1 MTAPITWRQEDT
13 ERWLSVADQR
23 EHGLEPVLTL
33 LLEAA
38 ALVPGEHVLD
48 VGCGTGPTTRAAGL
62 AVRPGGTV
70 TGLDLAPELV
80 AEAARRVLEP
90 EVRWLAGDATDVALP
105 ADHFDAVISRFGV
118 MFFADPEAAFAHLA
132 GATRPGGR
140 LAVAVWPA
148 RDEVEQFAL
157 PYAAALRAL
166 TRAGIEPDEP
176 DPHRGPFSL
185 GSEADVLALL
195 AASGWSDVEIRSE
208 EPLLPVAAPGADLAA
223 VARGMLETGH
233 AGVLLDEAPADVV
246 TSAARD
252 LEAGLSERA
261 HADGVHLGGRV
272 HLVLAVRR
280 PHQ

>member
-13 ERWLSVADQR
+13 ARWLSVADQR
-23 EHGLEPVLTL
+23 ERGLEPVLTV

-38 ALVPGEHVLD
+38 GLVPGEHVLD
-48 VGCGTGPTTRAAGL
+48 VGCGTGPTTRAAAL

-80 AEAARRVLEP
+80 AEAARRVQEP
-90 EVRWLAGDATDVALP
+90 EVRWLAGDATEVALP
-105 ADHFDAVISRFGV
+105 AAHFDAVISRFGV
-118 MFFADPEAAFAHLA
+118 MFFADPMTAFAHLA

-166 TRAGIEPDEP
+166 TQAGIEPDEP
-176 DPHRGPFSL
+176 DPQRGPFSM
-185 GSEADVLALL
+185 GRQDEALSLL
-195 AASGWSDVEIRSE
+195 TAAGWSDVEIRSE
-208 EPLLPVAAPGADLAA
+208 EPLLPVAGPAADLAT

-233 AGVLLDEAPADVV
+233 AGVLLDDAPTDVV
-246 TSAARD
+246 AAAARD
-252 LEAGLSERA
+252 LEARLTERA
-261 HADGVHLGGRV
+261 RGDGVHLGGRV
-272 HLVLAVRR
+272 HLLLAVRR
-280 PHQ
+280 

>member
-13 ERWLSVADQR
+13 ARWLSVADQR
-23 EHGLEPVLTL
+23 ERGLEPVLTV

-38 ALVPGEHVLD
+38 GLVPGEHVLD
-48 VGCGTGPTTRAAGL
+48 VGCGTGPTTRAAAL

-80 AEAARRVLEP
+80 AEAARRVQEP
-90 EVRWLAGDATDVALP
+90 EVRWLAGDATEVALP
-105 ADHFDAVISRFGV
+105 AAHFDAVISRFGV
-118 MFFADPEAAFAHLA
+118 MFFADPVTAFAHLA

-166 TRAGIEPDEP
+166 TQAGIEPDEP
-176 DPHRGPFSL
+176 DPQRGPFSM
-185 GSEADVLALL
+185 GREDEALSLL
-195 AASGWSDVEIRSE
+195 RAAGWSDVEIRSE
-208 EPLLPVAAPGADLAA
+208 EPLLPVAGPAADLAT

-233 AGVLLDEAPADVV
+233 AGVLLDDAPTDVV
-246 TSAARD
+246 AAAARD
-252 LEAGLSERA
+252 LEARLTERA
-261 HADGVHLGGRV
+261 RGDGVHLGGRV
-272 HLVLAVRR
+272 HLLLAVRR
-280 PHQ
+280 

>member
-13 ERWLSVADQR
+13 ARWLSVADQR
-23 EHGLEPVLTL
+23 ERGLEPVLTV

-38 ALVPGEHVLD
+38 GLVPGEHVLD
-48 VGCGTGPTTRAAGL
+48 VGCGTGPTTRAAAL

-80 AEAARRVLEP
+80 AEAARRVQEP
-90 EVRWLAGDATDVALP
+90 EVRWLAGDATEVALP
-105 ADHFDAVISRFGV
+105 AAHFDAVISRFGV
-118 MFFADPEAAFAHLA
+118 MFFADPVTAFAHLA

-166 TRAGIEPDEP
+166 TQTGIEPDEP
-176 DPHRGPFSL
+176 DPQRGPFSL
-185 GSEADVLALL
+185 GREDEALSLL
-195 AASGWSDVEIRSE
+195 RAAGWSDVEIHSE
-208 EPLLPVAAPGADLAA
+208 EPLLPVAGPAADLAT

-233 AGVLLDEAPADVV
+233 AGVLLDDAPTDVV
-246 TSAARD
+246 AAAARD
-252 LEAGLSERA
+252 LEARLTERA
-261 HADGVHLGGRV
+261 RGDGVHLGGRV
-272 HLVLAVRR
+272 HLLLAVRR
-280 PHQ
+280 

>member
-23 EHGLEPVLTL
+23 ERGLEPVLTV

-38 ALVPGEHVLD
+38 GLVPGEHVLD
-48 VGCGTGPTTRAAGL
+48 VGCGTGPTTRAAAL

-80 AEAARRVLEP
+80 AEAARRVQEP
-90 EVRWLAGDATDVALP
+90 EVRWLAGDATEVALP
-105 ADHFDAVISRFGV
+105 AAHFDAVISRFGV
-118 MFFADPEAAFAHLA
+118 MFFADPMTAFAHLA

-166 TRAGIEPDEP
+166 TQAGIEPDEP
-176 DPHRGPFSL
+176 DPQRGPFSM
-185 GSEADVLALL
+185 GREDEALSLL
-195 AASGWSDVEIRSE
+195 TAAGWSDVEIRSE
-208 EPLLPVAAPGADLAA
+208 EPLLPVAGPAADLAT

-233 AGVLLDEAPADVV
+233 AGVLLDDAPTDVV
-246 TSAARD
+246 AAAARD
-252 LEAGLSERA
+252 LEARLTERA
-261 HADGVHLGGRV
+261 RADGVHLGGRV
-272 HLVLAVRR
+272 HLLLAVRR
-280 PHQ
+280 